1 MISMAAK
8 REQDAEPFA
17 ERRNRVGVVG
27 NDVRFVAERAFVR
40 AGFADSTLVLR
51 WSEIAGAEVA
61 SLARPVKLA
70 EGPSGG
76 VLTLKAEPAAS
87 VFLQHET
94 RTLCDRI
101 NAYLGRP
108 AVHRLRFVYG
118 TLQAAK
124 PEPSPTPAFLKE
136 APAEDATRRFEGPE
150 SLKSALLALARA
162 RANRS
167 SGD

>member
-1 MISMAAK
+1 MALN
-8 REQDAEPFA
+8 REQDAQPIA
-17 ERRNRVGVVG
+17 ERRNRAAVVG
-27 NDVRFVAERAFVR
+27 NDVRWVAERAFVR
-40 AGFADSTLVLR
+40 AGFGDSTLVLR
-51 WSEIAGAEVA
+51 WSEIVGADVA
-61 SLARPVKLA
+61 SLARPLKLT
-70 EGPSGG
+70 EGTSGG

-94 RTLCDRI
+94 RTLCERI

-124 PEPSPTPAFLKE
+124 PEPSPPPAFAKE
-136 APAEDATRRFEGPE
+136 APAQDASRRFEGPA
-150 SLKSALLALARA
+150 SLKDALLALARA

-167 SGD
+167 SGN